1 MMRGTMTGA
10 RFSMMALCGLLLLGT
25 PEPAHAQSTGQTTA
39 TQATTAQA
47 TTASDGG
54 FDLGG
59 GNQPIE
65 ISADNGIEWNRDA
78 KTYTARGNAVA
89 SQGNSEIHAD
99 TLTAS
104 YDSNSS
110 QIDHVVAE
118 GAVKIIN
125 PNQTAYGDHA
135 DYDRARKLLVV
146 TGSAL
151 RIEGTAET
159 VTARDAFEY
168 WQDQDAMTA
177 KGNVVIAKSNGTT
190 IKSDHATSYFRKNA
204 TTGKRE
210 VYQVKAEG
218 GVRIDTGKEVVTCD
232 RAVYDPTTQIA
243 VLTGN
248 VVLTQGRSEFHGARA
263 ELDMNKGISRL
274 LPAPGQRVRTVIQ
287 PKQQA
292 KPSAAPQGS
301 SMSSNGSA
309 AEIAFGNGT
318 PIVTAGGQ

>member
-1 MMRGTMTGA
+1 MSGGA
-10 RFSMMALCGLLLLGT
+10 PRIPLIALLCAVLLSAV
-25 PEPAHAQSTGQTTA
+25 PAAAQDQGATA
-39 TQATTAQA
+39 TGSA
-47 TTASDGG
+47 
-54 FDLGG
+54 FDLGSG
-59 GNQPIE
+59 SEPIE

-89 SQGNSEIHAD
+89 AQGNSEIHAD

-104 YDSNSS
+104 YDSSSS
-110 QIDHVVAE
+110 QIDHVEAE

-135 DYDRARKLLVV
+135 DYDRTKKLLVV

-151 RIEGTAET
+151 KIESTAET

-168 WQDQDAMTA
+168 WQDQDAMIA
-177 KGNVVIAKSNGTT
+177 KGNVLIVRSNGTT
-190 IKSDHATSYFRKNA
+190 IKGDRATSYFRKNA
-204 TTGKRE
+204 ETGKRE
-210 VYQVKAEG
+210 VFQVKAEG
-218 GVRIDTGKEVVTCD
+218 HVHIDTGKEIVTCD

-248 VVLTQGRSEFHGARA
+248 VALTQGRSEFHGARA

-274 LPAPGQRVRTVIQ
+274 LPAPGQRVHTTIQ
-287 PKQQA
+287 PKNA

-301 SMSSNGSA
+301 STQSGTGG
-309 AEIAFGNGT
+309 EIAFGGSIPT
-318 PIVTAGGQ
+318 PPAGSQ